1 MSESSTPYGKLAILY
16 DKNAKLKPSNPLAI
30 QKFIEHGK
38 KEGYQVDIISRVDS
52 YRLFEYDIL
61 FIRETTARD
70 NHTYEMVKTAENL
83 GLAVIDDSRSIEICC
98 DKEKQYQLFKNNN
111 IPTPK
116 TLVINQYNIH
126 EAKKAINSPY
136 ILKNPYGCFSYG
148 VFKVESQIEYER
160 FVFAMLTKIDKVI
173 VQEFIQTDFDWRIG
187 ILDNKIIFACK
198 YYMTKGHWKT
208 IKHNLS
214 GEYVEGD
221 SICIHPDKLPHIVSE
236 YALRAAA
243 LVGSGLYGVDIKQ
256 PEENRAYVIEIND
269 NPNIDAGIEDA
280 LAGNQIYE
288 DIILHLKGLH
298 CLRHHGL

>member
-1 MSESSTPYGKLAILY
+1 
-16 DKNAKLKPSNPLAI
+16 
-30 QKFIEHGK
+30 
-38 KEGYQVDIISRVDS
+38 
-52 YRLFEYDIL
+52 
-61 FIRETTARD
+61 
-70 NHTYEMVKTAENL
+70 
-83 GLAVIDDSRSIEICC
+83 
-98 DKEKQYQLFKNNN
+98 
-111 IPTPK
+111 
-116 TLVINQYNIH
+116 
-126 EAKKAINSPY
+126 
-136 ILKNPYGCFSYG
+136 
-148 VFKVESQIEYER
+148 
-160 FVFAMLTKIDKVI
+160 
-173 VQEFIQTDFDWRIG
+173 
-187 ILDNKIIFACK
+187 IFACK